1 MTQQAIGQL
10 AIDGGP
16 KAFDR
21 PFPARH
27 LFGEEEKRAAMALF
41 DRSIETGEPIG
52 YNGPEEDAYCA
63 QFAEFLGGGFCD
75 GVNSGTAAIYAALR
89 ALEIPPF
96 TEVIVPPITDA
107 GGVMPVALMNCI
119 PVFPDTNT
127 HSYNTGP
134 EQIEARVTE
143 HTRAIVVAHI
153 AGIPVDMDPIME
165 MARARGIPV
174 LEDCAQSHGSRYKGR
189 LVGTIGDISAFSTM
203 SIKHHATAA
212 QGGVVFTQDEDLIWR
227 ARRASDRGKPLG
239 LEGVATTVQG
249 IATNAPVTNLV
260 ASLNLNSNDLSAA
273 VGIAQLKKLPA
284 IIAGRRRVSAAI
296 EQAVAA
302 RCKAIR
308 MVGDPPDCESVFWFL
323 VFDLDPGKIT
333 VSKQQFAE
341 ALIAE
346 GLSFGASY
354 VRPMPE
360 WTWMKNRAVFGD
372 SGYPWTA
379 PQYQG
384 DPDMPM
390 PLPNF
395 DTMNERLCKM
405 DFHENLTDQDI
416 NDIAAAFEKV
426 DGAYAKN

>member
-1 MTQQAIGQL
+1 MSQQVIGEL

-21 PFPARH
+21 SFPSRH
-27 LFGEEEKRAAMALF
+27 LFGEEEKQAAMALF

-52 YNGPEEDAYCA
+52 YNGPEEDAYGE
-63 QFAEFLGGGFCD
+63 QFADFLGGGFCD
-75 GVNSGTAAIYAALR
+75 GVNSGSTAIYAALR

-134 EQIEARVTE
+134 EQIEAQITE

-153 AGIPVDMDPIME
+153 AGIPVDLDPIME
-165 MARARGIPV
+165 LARAKGIPV
-174 LEDCAQSHGSRYKGR
+174 LEDCSQSHGSRYKGR
-189 LVGTIGDISAFSTM
+189 PVGTIGDIAAFSTM

-212 QGGVVFTQDEDLIWR
+212 QGGVVFTKDEDLIWR

-249 IATNAPVTNLV
+249 FATNAPVTNLV

-273 VGIAQLKKLPA
+273 VGIAQLKKLPQ
-284 IIAGRRRVSAAI
+284 IIEGRRRVSKAI
-296 EQAVAA
+296 EQQVAA
-302 RCKAIR
+302 RCRSIK
-308 MVGDPPDCESVFWFL
+308 MVGDPAGCESVFWFL
-323 VFDLDPGKIT
+323 VFNLDPDQIT
-333 VSKQQFAE
+333 VSKQRFAD

-346 GLSFGASY
+346 GLPFGASY

-360 WTWMKNRAVFGD
+360 WTWMQNRAVFGD

-379 PQYQG
+379 PQYKG

-390 PLPNF
+390 PMPNF
-395 DTMNERLCKM
+395 EAMDSRLCKM

-416 NDIAAAFEKV
+416 SDIVAAFEKV
-426 DGAYAKN
+426 DAVYAKH